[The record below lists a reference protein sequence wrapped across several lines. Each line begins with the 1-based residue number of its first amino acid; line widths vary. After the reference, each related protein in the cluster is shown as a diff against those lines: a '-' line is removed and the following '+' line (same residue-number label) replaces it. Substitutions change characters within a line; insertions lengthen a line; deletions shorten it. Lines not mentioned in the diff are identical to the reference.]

1 MPARLDGKQPT
12 AALCF
17 SPILDSATRS
27 LIPQHPKQP
36 VAMATGASCRRRMEA
51 VLRQGW
57 AGG

>member
-1 MPARLDGKQPT
+1 MPARLDRKQPT

-17 SPILDSATRS
+17 SPILDSATWS
-27 LIPQHPKQP
+27 LIPQHPNQP